1 MRLQTYSPAL
11 RTPSVPELTEKFIE
25 RKERTFPAWIA
36 LAALLMASPLQAH
49 SQDSGQ
55 YAPDQQGYDQQ
66 GNQLP
71 QSYGQRQYDGSP
83 SYSQPSP
90 DSGPAPQGYGQAQP
104 LSAQDLEQLVA
115 PIALYPDSLVAQIL
129 TASTYPEQVA
139 DAHQWRRSQGYASS
153 DQIAAGADAQFWDPS
168 VKALTAFPQV
178 LSQMDQNLHWTSELG
193 EAYYNQPQDVLQA
206 VQVMRQRA
214 QAAGTLRS
222 TPQEVVSYDQGNIV
236 LAPVNP
242 QVVYVPAYNPW
253 VVYGQPV
260 SPYPGFSLLGA
271 LGSFFGSSPLQFGL
285 GIAMTAFSHTPFG
298 LLAWGLNWLTQSV
311 LFHGSDYYSHS
322 ATVADWGLPHGGP
335 RAWHGRQTA
344 NWSNRSYRP
353 GQPGSGY
360 GRAGSG
366 YSGSYNGRSSLG
378 FAATHDRAYTANR
391 AGVAARYNRGHQT
404 TGAGYTRNSR
414 EAYNSFR
421 PAVGRSPYGSQQFR
435 SPQSQYGR
443 SAYGGSGFNG
453 SGFSNNRSINNRS
466 VDNHGSRVGSA
477 YSNSMRAYRAPGSG
491 FQRSDFGKRS
501 SGSFKGSG
509 LKSGGLKSSGF
520 AESSGKRS
528 RSGGFHFG
536 GGKEPKAPKHS
547 GGGKSF
553 SARSHGGGHS
563 GGHSHGG
570 SRHHG

>member
-1 MRLQTYSPAL
+1 MRPLTYSPAL
-11 RTPSVPELTEKFIE
+11 QTSKITGLAISEMNPRSVGKPS
-25 RKERTFPAWIA
+25 RHKEPALATWIA
-36 LAALLMASPLQAH
+36 LAMALFLAPQVFAQ
-49 SQDSGQ
+49 SQYNGQ
-55 YAPDQQGYDQQ
+55 YAPDRQSGYDQQ
-66 GNQLP
+66 GYAAP
-71 QSYGQRQYDGSP
+71 SYGQQPYAQQSDPSSGEFGS
-83 SYSQPSP
+83 Q
-90 DSGPAPQGYGQAQP
+90 QGYGQAQP

-115 PIALYPDSLVAQIL
+115 PIALYPDSLVAQVL

-139 DAHQWRRSQGYASS
+139 DADQWRRSQGYASS

-178 LSQMDQNLHWTSELG
+178 LAQMDRNLNWTSELG

-222 TPQEVVSYDQGNIV
+222 TPQEAVSYDQGNIV

-253 VVYGQPV
+253 AVYGEPV

-271 LGSFFGSSPLQFGL
+271 LGSFFGSSPLQYGL

-344 NWSNRSYRP
+344 NWSNRTYRP
-353 GQPGSGY
+353 GSGH
-360 GRAGSG
+360 GRAGSA
-366 YSGSYNGRSSLG
+366 YSGSYSGRGSLG
-378 FAATHDRAYTANR
+378 FAATHDRGAYAANR
-391 AGVAARYNRGHQT
+391 AGVAERYDRGDHT

-421 PAVGRSPYGSQQFR
+421 PSVGRSQYGSQQFR

-443 SAYGGSGFNG
+443 SAYGGSGFNR
-453 SGFSNNRSINNRS
+453 SGFNSNRS
-466 VDNHGSRVGSA
+466 VENYGSRAGSS
-477 YSNSMRAYRAPGSG
+477 YSSSMRAYRAPGSG

-501 SGSFKGSG
+501 SGSFRGSG
-509 LKSGGLKSSGF
+509 LKSGGF

-536 GGKEPKAPKHS
+536 GGKAPKAPKAPKHS

-570 SRHHG
+570 GRHHG